1 MVSLKDII
9 QKPITG
15 EWGSDGEGIKVIRTT
30 NFTNQG
36 VLNLD
41 KIVSRDVSENKIA
54 QKKLQKG
61 DVIIE
66 KSGGSPTQP
75 VGRVVYFDED
85 DDYLCNNFT
94 AILRPRTDKVVPKY
108 LHHILFASHKF
119 GITEMFQNKT
129 TGIINLQLPRYIEKI
144 KIPMPN
150 LETQK
155 RIAQILDDAAA
166 LRLKTEQILKEY
178 DLLAQSLFF
187 DMFGDPV
194 KNEKGWNTEIGENI
208 CKNISVGIVIK
219 PASYYVNDGVIALR
233 SLNIKKNNIDLSN
246 TVHLSKEAHL
256 SVLKKSIL
264 KTGDIVVVR
273 TGNTGTAA
281 VIPESLDGVNCID
294 LIIIRPD
301 INKMNSKFFIYFLN
315 SERGKLLIL
324 GKSVGGIQKHFNVG
338 SMKKLILPVPP
349 LALQNQFAEKIA
361 LIEKQ
366 KELAKQ
372 ELKESEDL
380 FNCLLQKA
388 FKGELV

>member
-1 MVSLKDII
+1 MENWNKVPLGEVLDYEQPTKYIVETTDYNNSYETPVLTAGKSFVLGYTKEKKGIFTDVPAIIFDDFTTAFHYVNFPFKVKSSAMKILKADKEKADLRFLYYRMSKISLDTDLHKRYWIS
-9 QKPITG
+9 KF
-15 EWGSDGEGIKVIRTT
+15 SK
-30 NFTNQG
+30 
-36 VLNLD
+36 
-41 KIVSRDVSENKIA
+41 A
-54 QKKLQKG
+54 Q
-61 DVIIE
+61 I
-66 KSGGSPTQP
+66 
-75 VGRVVYFDED
+75 
-85 DDYLCNNFT
+85 
-94 AILRPRTDKVVPKY
+94 
-108 LHHILFASHKF
+108 
-119 GITEMFQNKT
+119 
-129 TGIINLQLPRYIEKI
+129 QLP
-144 KIPMPN
+144 P

-219 PASYYVNDGVIALR
+219 PASYYVTDGVIALR

-246 TVHLSKEAHL
+246 IVHLSEEAHL

-281 VIPESLDGVNCID
+281 IIPESLDGVNCID

-349 LALQNQFAEKIA
+349 IELQNQFAEKIA
-361 LIEKQ
+361 LIERQ

-388 FKGELV
+388 FKGELA